1 MYALDVIQQLKILRD
16 YEVGYYTEV
25 WSNFGIEVVDKPM
38 LMSDFNL

>member
-25 WSNFGIEVVDKPM
+25 DQTSVRM
-38 LMSDFNL
+38 LSTSLC